1 MKKFLSLALALIM
14 VLSMMPM
21 AMAAAGDTTVTET
34 CEHDNW
40 STTATEETKVTCTT
54 NGKAVYACQETDC
67 TGTRTV
73 ITEALGHDMKEQGT
87 EAAGYKAP
95 SCEKAGVMPTKC
107 AHEGCTETGTVE
119 IPALGHDFNADGSCK
134 RTGCTVKASEVYSVA
149 MPSKELA
156 MDAEAANLLMAVS
169 VIEKATNQTAGYDS
183 VTNWSSSNT
192 KVATIN
198 STSGALTL
206 LAPGQSVISADV
218 IVKGAKFNVTG
229 TLTVKNEGT
238 IECKGDLVEK
248 FAKNSYI
255 QLEPTLSDKSVTN
268 ITWSYESSSKTI
280 SVDKNGKVTATAPG
294 AAAIKITAKWGTP
307 ERTESTTVKVG
318 FYDVLNST
326 VIVKAGT
333 TSFMFDDTDV
343 FSAVTLGTTTLTSV
357 KNQTL
362 ISAWSYDGPSYDA
375 LELSQSA
382 GSASYGKITNTG
394 SSLIYAYDATKINRF
409 DMSREDDLMFTCL
422 NKGTF
427 ELNYTL
433 YSGGLMVR
441 YGTIEIKVPEGSS
454 DITYTTSYN
463 KAITL
468 DESDFYKL
476 WNKSSN
482 KSSLDYV
489 VFNDVPTV
497 GDMTVDNSK
506 NAASVSTSMYFYY
519 KYDSKKD
526 NGSMDYDLDAV
537 YYTPYSKATKPYEE
551 VLSFTC
557 YGETASE
564 TLTGVMTIKVGE
576 NVSFTDVKTSDY
588 FYDAVVWAVNEG
600 ITNGVSATTFCPE
613 MSCDRAQ
620 VVTFLWRAAGEPA
633 PTSSYMPFT
642 DVDKNDYYYDAV
654 LWAVQQGIT
663 EGTSKT
669 TFSPRMTVTRGQ
681 VVTFLWRAMD
691 EKSVSTV
698 NPFNDIKTSDYFYD
712 AVLWAVKNEITNGM
726 SATTFLPEYGCTRG
740 QIVTFLYRAYND

>member
-21 AMAAAGDTTVTET
+21 AMAASETTYSNGDD
-34 CEHDNW
+34 CEHNTWAKDEEK
-40 STTATEETKVTCTT
+40 SAPATCTEEGKNVYNCTHTEEDGTTCTNVKT
-54 NGKAVYACQETDC
+54 EYTDK
-67 TGTRTV
+67 
-73 ITEALGHDMKEQGT
+73 LGHSFTDNT
-87 EAAGYKAP
+87 C
-95 SCEKAGVMPTKC
+95 SNCEKT
-107 AHEGCTETGTVE
+107 
-119 IPALGHDFNADGSCK
+119 
-134 RTGCTVKASEVYSVA
+134 ASQIYTAS
-149 MPSKELA
+149 MSSKELA
-156 MDAEAANLLMAVS
+156 MNAEAAELKMVIS
-169 VIEKATNQTAGYDS
+169 VEETATGDNPGFTASDWASS
-183 VTNWSSSNT
+183 VTTVAEVESSN
-192 KVATIN
+192 
-198 STSGALTL
+198 GALTL
-206 LAPGQSVISADV
+206 KAPGSTVISAKV
-218 IVKGAKFNVTG
+218 TLNNGAVLEVSG
-229 TLTVKNEGT
+229 SLTVKNEGT

-248 FAKNSYI
+248 FAKNNYI

-268 ITWSYESSSKTI
+268 ITWSYESNNNKI
-280 SVDKNGKVTATAPG
+280 SVDRNGKVTATAPG
-294 AAAIKITAKWGTP
+294 AATITITAKWGTP
-307 ERTESTTVKVG
+307 ERTETTTVKVG
-318 FYDVLNST
+318 FYDILNAE
-326 VIVKAGT
+326 VIVKSGT

-357 KNQTL
+357 KNQSL
-362 ISAWSYDGPSYDA
+362 ISVWFYDGPSYDA
-375 LELSQSA
+375 LALSQTT

-394 SSLIYAYDATKINRF
+394 SSLLYAYDASKINRF
-409 DMSREDDLMFTCL
+409 DVSREDDLMFTCL

-427 ELNYTL
+427 ELEYTL
-433 YSGGLMVR
+433 YSNGLMVR
-441 YGTIEIKVPEGSS
+441 YGTIEIKVPDGSS

-468 DESDFYKL
+468 NESDFYKF
-476 WNKSSN
+476 WNKSTN
-482 KSSLDYV
+482 KSNLDYV

-497 GDMTVDNSK
+497 GEMTVDNSK
-506 NAASVSTSMYFYY
+506 NAADVTTSMYFYY
-519 KYDSKKD
+519 KYDSKTD
-526 NGSMDYDLDAV
+526 NGAKDYDLDAV
-537 YYTPYSKATKPYEE
+537 YYTPYSKATKSYEE

-564 TLTGVMTIKVGE
+564 TLSGVLTIKVGE

-600 ITNGVSATTFCPE
+600 ITNGVTSTTFCPD

-620 VVTFLWRAAGEPA
+620 VVTFLWRAAGEPT

-681 VVTFLWRAMD
+681 VVTFLWRAMG

>member
-21 AMAAAGDTTVTET
+21 AMAAGGDTTETKT
-34 CEHDNW
+34 CEHNNW
-40 STTATEETKVTCTT
+40 AETPTEETKVTCTT
-54 NGKAVYACQETDC
+54 DGRAVYACLELNC
-67 TGTRTV
+67 SGTKTV
-73 ITEALGHDMKEQGT
+73 ITKALGHDMKEQGT

-95 SCEKAGVMPTKC
+95 TCETAGVMPTKC
-107 AHEGCTETGTVE
+107 DHEGCSQTGTVE
-119 IPALGHDFNADGSCK
+119 IPALGHDFNSDGSCK

-156 MDAEAANLLMAVS
+156 MDAEAANLLMTVS
-169 VIEKATNQTAGYDS
+169 VIEKATNQTASFD
-183 VTNWSSSNT
+183 VTNWTSSNT
-192 KVATIN
+192 EVATIN

-206 LAPGQSVISADV
+206 LAPGQSTINADV
-218 IVKGAKFNVTG
+218 VVKGAKFSVSG

-248 FAKNSYI
+248 FAKNNYI
-255 QLEPTLSDKSVTN
+255 QLESTLSDKSVTN
-268 ITWSYESSSKTI
+268 ITWSYESNNKII

-294 AAAIKITAKWGTP
+294 AATITITAKWGTP
-307 ERTESTTVKVG
+307 ERTETTTVKVG
-318 FYDVLNST
+318 FYDILNAE
-326 VIVKAGT
+326 VIVKSGT
-333 TSFMFDDTDV
+333 TSFMFDDTNV
-343 FSAVTLGTTTLTSV
+343 FSAMTLGTTTLTSV
-357 KNQTL
+357 KNQSL
-362 ISAWSYDGPSYDA
+362 ISAWSYDGPTYDA
-375 LELSQSA
+375 LALSQTT

-394 SSLIYAYDATKINRF
+394 SSLLYAYDASKINRF
-409 DMSREDDLMFTCL
+409 DVSREDDLMFTCL

-427 ELNYTL
+427 ELEYTL
-433 YSGGLMVR
+433 YSNGLMVR
-441 YGTIEIKVPEGSS
+441 YGTIEIKVPDGSS

-468 DESDFYKL
+468 NESDFYKF
-476 WNKSSN
+476 WNKSTN
-482 KSSLDYV
+482 KSNLDYV

-497 GDMTVDNSK
+497 GEMTVDNSK
-506 NAASVSTSMYFYY
+506 NAADVTTSMYFYY
-519 KYDSKKD
+519 KYDSKTD
-526 NGSMDYDLDAV
+526 NGAKDYDLDAV
-537 YYTPYSKATKPYEE
+537 YYTPYSKATKSYEE

-564 TLTGVMTIKVGE
+564 TLSGVLTIKVGE

-600 ITNGVSATTFCPE
+600 ITNGVTSTTFCPD

-620 VVTFLWRAAGEPA
+620 VVTFLWRAAGEPT

-681 VVTFLWRAMD
+681 VVTFLWRAMG